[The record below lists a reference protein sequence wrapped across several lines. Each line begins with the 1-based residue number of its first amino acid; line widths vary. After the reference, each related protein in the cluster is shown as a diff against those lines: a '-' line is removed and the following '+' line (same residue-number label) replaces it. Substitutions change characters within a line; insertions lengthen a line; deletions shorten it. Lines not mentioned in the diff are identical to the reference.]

1 MLRESCPCLF
11 RKRYLRERNKKDT
24 ERTHWKKVFLRT
36 VTWPTILQ
44 FPLCD
49 KFRFFFFL
57 LAGWARLAT
66 IDYHSV
72 RLPFS
77 LQPLPP
83 YSRKISLFPR
93 LRETLLHGA
102 LFDTRR
108 RHSTQDLT
116 SPGDHLSCSKR
127 KKWREFILTH
137 IRRYFLTTL
146 ESSRTC
152 RLNINILASCT
163 GYFKTNKYVSA
174 YLKFMHEQRFHCSFA
189 VAYDCSLPFSNE
201 KSIFLVTIFE
211 FYFTAKVV
219 ERRMQKPYGV
229 EFYVYD
235 FRPVHR

>member
-24 ERTHWKKVFLRT
+24 ERTHCKKVFLRT
-36 VTWPTILQ
+36 VTWPTILH

-49 KFRFFFFL
+49 KFCFFFFF

-77 LQPLPP
+77 LQPLQP

-127 KKWREFILTH
+127 KKWRESILTH

-174 YLKFMHEQRFHCSFA
+174 YLKFMH
-189 VAYDCSLPFSNE
+189 
-201 KSIFLVTIFE
+201 
-211 FYFTAKVV
+211 
-219 ERRMQKPYGV
+219 
-229 EFYVYD
+229 
-235 FRPVHR
+235 